1 MRRCSGARGH
11 CGGWTC
17 RAIVLQ
23 DVAVLGDL
31 PKLVWLRLSGNPIA
45 DVVPLGRL
53 TAMRWL
59 MLDAGTS
66 QDLVGN
72 HRPLLLI
79 ETGTAEGS
87 ADQEGH
93 SNKVQTVA
101 STR

>member
-1 MRRCSGARGH
+1 MA
-11 CGGWTC
+11 
-17 RAIVLQ
+17 APV
-23 DVAVLGDL
+23 
-31 PKLVWLRLSGNPIA
+31 GNPIA

-66 QDLVGN
+66 QALVGN

-79 ETGTAEGS
+79 ETGTTAGS

-93 SNKVQTVA
+93 SNKVQTA
-101 STR
+101 RLLDDTLPE